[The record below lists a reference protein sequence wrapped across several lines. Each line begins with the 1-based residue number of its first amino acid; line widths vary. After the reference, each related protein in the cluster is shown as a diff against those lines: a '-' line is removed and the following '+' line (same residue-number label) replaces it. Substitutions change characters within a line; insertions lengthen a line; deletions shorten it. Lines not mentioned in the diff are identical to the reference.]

1 MMTAEILSWSR
12 SKGLFAGASLDGATM
27 RNDLDEDRN
36 MYGKPWTSSQIL
48 NSGATPPVAA
58 RKLLDALAKYSPKK
72 SN

>member
-1 MMTAEILSWSR
+1 
-12 SKGLFAGASLDGATM
+12 M